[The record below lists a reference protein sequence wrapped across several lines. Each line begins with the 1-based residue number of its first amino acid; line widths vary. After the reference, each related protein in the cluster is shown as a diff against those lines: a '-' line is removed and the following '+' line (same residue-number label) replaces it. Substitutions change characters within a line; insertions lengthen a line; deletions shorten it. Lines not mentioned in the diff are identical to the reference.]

1 MTSLPSRECDIES
14 IGLETM
20 RRGQWH
26 IRVSRTRRNRR
37 VSRVQPVAPRKY
49 EIFKS
54 LVNQW
59 HRDTWFKSS
68 ISKRISHIAYLK
80 IIGLGMEA
88 VPWIIQELRDD
99 PDYWFAALEAITRD
113 DPAPNAK
120 NMSELRDAWLE
131 WEKNRIAR

>member
-1 MTSLPSRECDIES
+1 MTPLASRECDMDYVALDHVRPGPWNHFRS
-14 IGLETM
+14 A
-20 RRGQWH
+20 
-26 IRVSRTRRNRR
+26 RTRRNKC
-37 VSRVQPVAPRKY
+37 VQSATPRKY
-49 EIFKS
+49 ETFKS

-88 VPWIIQELRDD
+88 VPWILQELRDD
-99 PDYWFAALEAITRD
+99 PDYWFAALEAITRE

-120 NMSELRDAWLE
+120 TMAELRNAWLE
-131 WEKNRIAR
+131 WGENLIAR